1 MVNNRYVRFQNY
13 GKGDAAM
20 KKFNTTA
27 VCIPSMHYM
36 VDLTERVAEIR
47 KMIDAGEYFTINR
60 ARQYGKTTTLAA
72 LQRALKDQYVVLNLS
87 FARITHANFETEQSF
102 VKSFCRLFKKNQVLY
117 RSIPEPIKE
126 QFEDYLSRKKEK
138 AEMDELFLTLG
149 EWCEISERPIVLFVD
164 EVDSAT
170 NNQVFLDFLA
180 LLRDE
185 YISRGIANAST
196 FQSVVLAGV
205 TDVKHLKRKIRP
217 DDEHKVNSPWNIA
230 ADFKVDMSLSE
241 TGIKGMLDEYEA
253 DHHTGMDTAAIAKE
267 IREYTNGYPFLVS
280 RICQLMDEDVSKR
293 FGSDAKAWTK
303 AGMNEAIKM
312 LLAENNTLFQS
323 VTGKLYNYPN
333 LRTAI
338 RCILMEGMKIAY
350 NAQQDDI
357 NQMLMYGLIQNDHNN
372 VRVSNRIF
380 EMMLYNL
387 FLTEEELKLNIFSR
401 AGDLEKNRFVE
412 DGRLNMR
419 LILDRFIAT
428 YTEVFGPLE
437 ERFKEK
443 DGREQYLLYL
453 KPIINGT
460 GNYYIDAQTR
470 DHTRTDVIV
479 DYLGQQYIIEL
490 KIWHGNK
497 RHEEGEKQISEYLDY
512 FGLTTGYML
521 SFNFNKHKTT
531 GVNPVHVGDKLLYE
545 GTV

>member
-149 EWCEISERPIVLFVD
+149 EWCEISEKPIVLFVD

-443 DGREQYLLYL
+443 DGREQFLLYL